1 MTLAPQT
8 VFPNLND
15 IMDLARS
22 VVNDMYPGV
31 GGTRGRILTND
42 APFTAPYINST
53 LRTIQRKLRNE
64 GVTWPIK
71 DNVILTNMT
80 PVVAADP
87 SVNVYISYNGYFDG
101 TTMHSDPHLPLD
113 LIQPQLVWEQT
124 AGSNLPFVLMEPL
137 QSGMPSV
144 IQGPWLG
151 VWKWENY
158 ALYMPGSTATKNI
171 RLRYT
176 SGLPSLNAPAA
187 DFGTTPVMIVDCQ
200 EAMAFG
206 IARLYALARG
216 AGDISQLSAMFDEA
230 IDDMATE
237 WVRQMQNATYRRL
250 AYGDGGS
257 DRDGGYPTGQV
268 VVA

>member
-1 MTLAPQT
+1 MPIAPQT
-8 VFPNLND
+8 VFPNLEE
-15 IMDLARS
+15 IMNLARS
-22 VVNDMYPGV
+22 IVNDMYPGV
-31 GGTRGRILTND
+31 GGVNGRILTND
-42 APFTAPYINST
+42 APFTPSYINST

-71 DNVILTNMT
+71 DNVILSNMT
-80 PVVAADP
+80 PVVTPDP

-101 TTMHSDPHLPLD
+101 TTMHADPHLPLD

-124 AGSNLPFVLMEPL
+124 ADTGLPFVPMEPL

-158 ALYMPGSTATKNI
+158 AIYMPGSTATKNI

-176 SGLPSLNAPAA
+176 SGLPSLNAPAT
-187 DFGTTPVMIVDCQ
+187 DFSTTPVMIVDSQ

-206 IARLYALARG
+206 IAELYALARG
-216 AGDISQLSAMFDEA
+216 AGDITALHTKFLEA
-230 IDDMATE
+230 IDDMASE
-237 WVRQMQNATYRRL
+237 WVRQMQNTTYRRL

-257 DRDGGYPTGQV
+257 DRDTGGVNGHT